1 MNYSI
6 YIDQKF
12 AVENNLTTTEVLT
25 LSAFLSLMTWT
36 RKVANEGVVWY
47 EYTER
52 KMCDDFPLL
61 FGCEKRVYKN
71 ISALAAKGFV
81 QLSRFG
87 GLKLVRFTEK
97 CAFWGKEKPQ
107 SENGLHSPKTD
118 NALSQNGQWSPKTD
132 EKKSENG
139 LIPPTPPNKEYIL
152 LNNQENK
159 DKKTNIPP
167 IIPLKGE
174 SPKKPKADFKKL
186 ADDFCN
192 TIDGDDWRELI
203 AYWLDYKIDIK
214 KPLRCQKSLSMFENR
229 LRRESGNDIEVA
241 RGFIDRAVSQGWQDI
256 HPDAGK
262 SYYEQKKDYE
272 RKEDERKTREW
283 RAQEAERRAEAE
295 RQRAEDER
303 RKQAERAEYERKY
316 AEWQER
322 ERQRLAEEARK
333 KAEYEQYLKDNDLP
347 F

>member
-12 AVENNLTTTEVLT
+12 AVENDLTTTEVLT
-25 LSAFLSLMTWT
+25 LSAFISLMIWAH
-36 RKVANEGVVWY
+36 KVTNDGVVWY
-47 EYTER
+47 EYAER

-71 ISALAAKGFV
+71 VSALAERGFV
-81 QLSRFG
+81 QLGKFG
-87 GLKLVRFTEK
+87 SAKLVRFTEK

-107 SENGLHSPKTD
+107 SENGLKSPKTD
-118 NALSQNGQWSPKTD
+118 S
-132 EKKSENG
+132 KKSENG

-159 DKKTNIPP
+159 DKNNIPP

-174 SPKKPKADFKKL
+174 TPRKPKADYKKL
-186 ADDFCN
+186 ADDFVI
-192 TIDGDDWRELI
+192 TIPEDDWRELV

-214 KPLRCQKSLSMFENR
+214 KPLRCQKSLATFLNR
-229 LRRESGNDIEVA
+229 LKRESGGDIERA
-241 RGFIDRAVSQGWQDI
+241 RTFIDKAVSQGWQDI

-272 RKEDERKTREW
+272 KREDERKTREW
-283 RAQEAERRAEAE
+283 KAQEA
-295 RQRAEDER
+295 
-303 RKQAERAEYERKY
+303 
-316 AEWQER
+316 
-322 ERQRLAEEARK
+322 ERQRLAEAQRQDAEQRRQRERADFEQQKAEWERRERLRLAEEERK
-333 KAEYEQYLKDNDLP
+333 KDEYEKYRKENNLP

>member
-12 AVENNLTTTEVLT
+12 AVENDLTTTEVLT
-25 LSAFLSLMTWT
+25 LSAFMSLMIWA
-36 RKVANEGVVWY
+36 RKVANEGMVWY

-71 ISALAAKGFV
+71 VSALAERGFV
-81 QLSRFG
+81 QLSKFG
-87 GLKLVRFTEK
+87 STKLVRFTDK
-97 CAFWGKEKPQ
+97 CAYWGREKPQ
-107 SENGLHSPKTD
+107 SKNGLESPKTD
-118 NALSQNGQWSPKTD
+118 S
-132 EKKSENG
+132 KKSENG
-139 LIPPTPPNKEYIL
+139 LTSPTPPNKEYIL

-159 DKKTNIPP
+159 DKKDNIPP

-186 ADDFCN
+186 ADDFVA
-192 TIDGDDWRELI
+192 TIEEDDWRELI

-214 KPLRCQKSLSMFENR
+214 KPLKCQKSLSMFAKR
-229 LRRESGNDIEVA
+229 LKRESGGDIERA
-241 RGFIDRAVSQGWQDI
+241 RAFIDRAVSQGWQDI

-272 RKEDERKTREW
+272 KREDERKAREW
-283 RAQEAERRAEAE
+283 KAQEA
-295 RQRAEDER
+295 
-303 RKQAERAEYERKY
+303 
-316 AEWQER
+316 
-322 ERQRLAEEARK
+322 ERQRLAEKERQEAEQRRQRESEDYERKKAEWERRERLRIAEEERK
-333 KAEYEQYLKDNDLP
+333 KAEYERYREENDFP

>member
-12 AVENNLTTTEVLT
+12 AVENALTTTEALT

-36 RKVANEGVVWY
+36 RKVTNEGIVWY

-52 KMCDDFPLL
+52 KMCDDFPFL

-71 ISALAAKGFV
+71 ISALAARGFV
-81 QLSRFG
+81 QLCKFG
-87 GLKLVRFTEK
+87 GAKLVRFTEK
-97 CAFWGKEKPQ
+97 CAYWGKEKPKSESGLQ
-107 SENGLHSPKTD
+107 SPEADYIET
-118 NALSQNGQWSPKTD
+118 NADKKSPKTD
-132 EKKSENG
+132 EKKSGSG
-139 LIPPTPPNKEYIL
+139 LISPTPPNKEYIL
-152 LNNQENK
+152 SNNQENK
-159 DKKTNIPP
+159 DNKTNIPP

-174 SPKKPKADFKKL
+174 TPKTAKADFRKL
-186 ADDFCN
+186 ADDFCK

-262 SYYEQKKDYE
+262 SFYEQKKDYE

-283 RAQEAERRAEAE
+283 RAQEAERQAAAE
-295 RQRAEDER
+295 RQKAEDEQR
-303 RKQAERAEYERKY
+303 RKREEAEYERKV
-316 AEWQER
+316 AEYRER
-322 ERQRLAEEARK
+322 ERQRIAEEERV
-333 KAEYEQYLKDNDLP
+333 KAERERRRLEDDLP